1 MLLSL
6 FPLFLTSYRMVLPQ
20 YPSTDL
26 ISAVVVAGASV
37 TEQFA
42 QQEARGDY
50 AQRMRKQLRERRSMK
65 KVTWD

>member
-1 MLLSL
+1 
-6 FPLFLTSYRMVLPQ
+6 MVLPQ